1 MKQKS
6 HKIMLIGI
14 KVVLDEGLGI
24 SSVTAADPVKA
35 QSLLG
40 GCCFLSY
47 KLSFKLYPY
56 QKEICMS

>member
-1 MKQKS
+1 
-6 HKIMLIGI
+6 MLIGI